1 MKKFLLLSLCALA
14 LSAGADLVGLYT
26 FDRANPLEAVIGS
39 PAKEGVTSGNN
50 QQPALSDSLS
60 TISLVVDGTV
70 LGTRTG
76 VVAVP
81 VRSALAIPN
90 PGLAKDWT
98 IVLPFYCPGSAPWR
112 CFFKFDNVAGNDGSL
127 FIKNDADIG
136 ASSYTQGLPDILDA
150 WHQLTVSSANG
161 TQTVWYDTTKL
172 GQTRSWNL
180 AGLSLLLF
188 SFDNSAEDGLMYLD
202 DIRLYDE
209 TAPAEVFPDGTSGS
223 PTIFAPWAESPYS
236 DDFASFS
243 RTPDLIAEDV
253 PYRVYVFRRHGSFTF
268 TPVKERSG
276 CSALFVG
283 GGGAGGLQR
292 GGGGGGGGVV
302 AASDLSFL
310 AQSYTATV
318 GAGGS
323 PAIHTYWYQNG
334 GDANKLHEGIT
345 PASACGGDTTL
356 AAGGSVLFTAHGGGG
371 GGNFNYAGGN
381 KPEES
386 YGLAGASGGGS
397 SGKSTVRAAGI
408 AGEGHAGGAATTNG
422 DNSGGGG
429 GGAGS
434 AGADGTQNNPGDGG
448 SGVESDITGTAV
460 FYGGGG
466 GAGGGYNGA
475 NVGAGGAGGGG
486 TGVSAASARAR
497 TTAANGTDGLGGGG
511 GGGSGQGNNPICSMG
526 GRGGDGAIVFRVY
539 MVDDD
544 DPEPTVA
551 VSASGIGYT
560 NATFDVRLLSL
571 GSGAGSADVVL
582 RLSERADMSDP
593 FFVATVAEDVSEL
606 PASVAVAYGPLRTNA
621 LYYAQATASNDR
633 GADGVSA
640 LYSFTTLE
648 PTPPV
653 VGATPAG
660 TGFGTVCATATLSS
674 FGAGSDRA
682 TVFLDCSLAG
692 DFSDTV
698 SSSGIA
704 VSALPFS
711 QVLAKTGLEPGAAYS
726 YRVRAVN
733 AWGLSAVS
741 QTFRAVAEAAPVRLS
756 ELSAVPAADGT
767 GIGVSTLAV
776 DPGTTYDLSIS
787 VDGNAIGT
795 WTDLTGPGTF
805 SVSWPGAGSHAAV
818 ASVVC
823 FFGGAVYRDSRS
835 AVFSAGRSRVVV
847 ADWSD
852 HCSAAGA
859 IRVHPGDTIVLP
871 EPSYGWSYRVLNER
885 FLSLDGLELTALEP
899 AVAGVE
905 ISDGTTSVGTVAV
918 LVLPEAVKGG
928 DVYVYDEK
936 APESDRW
943 NRAAT
948 WEKIGSATDGAF
960 PSRPNDIAVVPF
972 YDTTSRNIRH
982 DTDLSLGG
990 ILFGNYRDVAATA
1003 VFERHSSSGSTRT
1016 VSFERSDGE
1025 PAFVKVSPNTTAAR
1039 TQTLQL
1045 GGNSLAVECVSSVVA
1060 DSCSAP
1066 TNVDLNRGK
1075 TIYSACTIHIPAGN
1089 YWAVDGLPG
1098 YDLNM
1103 SGTIG
1108 PPALSGEGTFWKKG
1122 MGGLTFDRQNAFY
1135 GTVLDTSHGHLVG
1148 FNRAAPVFWHGP
1160 GGTNV
1165 SVAVAGWVAPRL
1177 GTPSLSASGYGW
1189 FRTGWDPGYG
1199 SDGPHPDVPWNPRKT
1214 MTLRGGAYNANST
1227 ENGSWGVGVRNSRLY
1242 EKLVV
1247 GAGRSY
1253 VAEGERGNSGGH
1265 PINYVEWGALEHG
1278 DKGTLVIYDPSRRSV
1293 AATASSTNAMTVIL
1307 NHDAFLVGQGRD
1319 GDCLSTDVYPIIPWI
1334 VAPTSTDD
1342 SSWRNTMFAS
1352 FDKDGRLT
1360 RPVWNNTALDA
1371 AASPFSNAYLW
1382 DKTIQIDAD
1391 VTLNSLFMNNSGKN
1405 KWLGAGRTLALTS
1418 GGLVM
1423 HGNGTAIGQPG
1434 RTDNGSLVLGDANHP
1449 AYVFAKSG
1457 SASAPN
1463 QIWAD
1468 VTAPGGFVSSYS
1480 GALVLGG
1487 NQTNIAEELV
1497 VNAGVLTLGT
1507 AELGCSLANNLPI
1520 RVCAGAALAVPRAD
1534 AVKKSALWFDGVD
1547 GLFGKIELAAGVEA
1561 KCKKAWWR
1569 DYPETTEWQSLP
1581 RGVYGSSESS
1591 VTGDFV
1597 RDDLFEGAGTLK
1609 VVSDDCIDPTIL
1621 MLR

>member
-1 MKKFLLLSLCALA
+1 MKRFLALCALCALA
-14 LSAGADLVGLYT
+14 SSAPADLVGFYT
-26 FDRANPLEAVIGS
+26 FDRANPLEATIGS
-39 PAKEGVTSGNN
+39 PAKEGVTTGNN
-50 QQPALSDSLS
+50 QQPVLSDTIS
-60 TISLVVDGTV
+60 TISLVSDAAV

-81 VRSALAIPN
+81 VRSALAVPN

-98 IVLPFYCPGSAPWR
+98 IVLPFYCPGNENWR
-112 CFFKFDNVAGNDGSL
+112 CFFKFDPGADKDGSL
-127 FIKNDADIG
+127 FIKNNADIG
-136 ASSYTQGLPDILDA
+136 AQSYTTGLPGIVGA

-172 GQTRSWNL
+172 GQTRTWNL

-188 SFDNSAEDGLMYLD
+188 SFDNSAEDALMYLD

-209 TAPAEVFPDGTSGS
+209 TAPADVFPDGTSGS
-223 PTIFAPWAESPYS
+223 PTIFAPYAESPYS

-243 RTPDLIAEDV
+243 RTPDQITEDV
-253 PYRVYVFRRHGSFTF
+253 PYRIYVFRRHGSFTF
-268 TPVKERSG
+268 TPVKQRIG

-334 GDANKLHEGIT
+334 GDANKLHEGVT
-345 PASACGGDTTL
+345 PATACGGDTTL

-371 GGNFNYAGGN
+371 GGNFNYAGAN

-408 AGEGHAGGAATTNG
+408 DGEGRAGGAATTNG
-422 DNSGGGG
+422 DNSAGGG
-429 GGAGS
+429 GGAG
-434 AGADGTQNNPGDGG
+434 AVGADGTQNNPGNGG
-448 SGVESDITGTAV
+448 AGVESDITGTAV

-486 TGVSAASARAR
+486 TGVSAAAARAR

-526 GRGGDGAIVFRVY
+526 GRGGDGAIVLRVL
-539 MVDDD
+539 MMSDD

-551 VSASGIGYT
+551 VSASDIGYT
-560 NATFDVRLLSL
+560 NTAFEVRLLSL

-582 RLSERADMSDP
+582 RLSEHADMSDP
-593 FFVATVAEDVSEL
+593 FFETTVAEDVSEL
-606 PASVAVAYGPLRTNA
+606 PASVVVAYGPLRTNT

-640 LYSFTTLE
+640 LFSFTTLE

-660 TGFGTVCATATLSS
+660 TGFGSVSATATLAS
-674 FGAGSDRA
+674 FGAGSERA

-692 DFSDTV
+692 DFTDMV

-711 QVLAKTGLEPGAAYS
+711 QVLSKTGLVPGTAYA
-726 YRVRAVN
+726 YRVRVVN

-741 QTFRAVAEAAPVRLS
+741 QTFRAVTEAAPVRLS
-756 ELSAVPAADGT
+756 ELSVAPAADGT
-767 GIGVSTLAV
+767 GIGVSVLAV
-776 DPGTTYDLSIS
+776 EPGTTYELSIS
-787 VDGNAIGT
+787 VDGDVVETRTG
-795 WTDLTGPGTF
+795 LTEPETF
-805 SVSWPGAGSHAAV
+805 SVSWPGAGAHTAV

-823 FFGGAVYRDSRS
+823 FHGGAFYEDSRS
-835 AVFSAGRSRVVV
+835 AVFSTGRSRVVV
-847 ADWSD
+847 ADWSG
-852 HCSAAGA
+852 HCSAAAA
-859 IRVHPGDTIVLP
+859 IRVHPGDQIVLP
-871 EPSYGWSYRVLNER
+871 ELSYGWSYRVLNER

-905 ISDGTTSVGTVAV
+905 VSNGTTVMGTVAV
-918 LVLPEAVKGG
+918 LVLPEAIEGG

-936 APESDRW
+936 ASANDRW

-948 WEKIGSATDGAF
+948 WEKIGSATDGEF
-960 PSRPNDIAVVPF
+960 PSHPNDIAVIPF
-972 YDTTSRNIRH
+972 YDATGTRYVRH

-990 ILFGNYRDVAATA
+990 VLFGNFRDVEAEC
-1003 VFERHSSSGSTRT
+1003 VLERHSSTGTHT
-1016 VSFERSDGE
+1016 VSFERGDGE
-1025 PAFVKVSPNTTAAR
+1025 PAFAKVTPNTTSDR
-1039 TQTLQL
+1039 TQTLRF
-1045 GGNSLAVECVSSVVA
+1045 GGYELFVECASSVVA
-1060 DSCSAP
+1060 DSCSGTAS
-1066 TNVDLNRGK
+1066 VGLNRGK
-1075 TIYSACTIHIPAGN
+1075 ITYSACKIHIPAGN

-1098 YDLNM
+1098 YGLNM
-1103 SGTIG
+1103 GGTIG
-1108 PPALSGEGTFWKKG
+1108 PPTLSGEGTFWKKG
-1122 MGGLTFDRQNAFY
+1122 MGGITFDRQDAFY
-1135 GTVLDTSHGHLVG
+1135 GTVLDTSHGHLGG

-1177 GTPSLSASGYGW
+1177 GNPSVSGSGYGW
-1189 FRTGWDPGYG
+1189 FRTGWDPAYG
-1199 SDGPHPDVPWNPRKT
+1199 SDGPHPAVPWNPRKT
-1214 MTLRGGAYNANST
+1214 MTLRGGAYEASST
-1227 ENGSWGVGVRNSRLY
+1227 ENGGWGVGVRNSRLY

-1247 GAGRSY
+1247 GAGQSFIS
-1253 VAEGERGNSGGH
+1253 EGDRANSGGH

-1278 DKGTLVIYDPSRRSV
+1278 EKGTLTIYDPSRRYV
-1293 AATASSTNAMTVIL
+1293 AATTSSTNAMTVVG
-1307 NHDAFLVGQGRD
+1307 NHDAFLVGAGAD
-1319 GDCLSTDVYPIIPWI
+1319 GDCLSSDVYPIIPWI
-1334 VAPTSTDD
+1334 VAPTTTDD
-1342 SSWRNTMFAS
+1342 SSWRMTMFAS
-1352 FDKDGRLT
+1352 FDANGRLT
-1360 RPVWNNTALDA
+1360 RPVWNNTALDG

-1382 DKTIQIDAD
+1382 DKTIQIGRD

-1405 KWLGAGRTLALTS
+1405 KYLGAGRTLTITS

-1423 HGNGTAIGQPG
+1423 HGSSTAIGLPG
-1434 RTDNGSLVLGDANHP
+1434 RTDNGSLVLGDADHP
-1449 AYVFAKSG
+1449 AYVFAK
-1457 SASAPN
+1457 ASNASTPN

-1487 NQTNIAEELV
+1487 NQTNILDELV
-1497 VNAGVLTLGT
+1497 VNAGILTLGT
-1507 AELGCSLANNLPI
+1507 ADRECALAKGLDV
-1520 RVCAGAALAVPRAD
+1520 RVCSGAQLAVPREGGLRGLFLRID
-1534 AVKKSALWFDGVD
+1534 AVDGATGTVQLGAD
-1547 GLFGKIELAAGVEA
+1547 TT
-1561 KCKKAWWR
+1561 CKKLYVR
-1569 DYPETTEWQSLP
+1569 DWPADPEWTTLP
-1581 RGVYGSSESS
+1581 RGVYGSSAS
-1591 VTGDFV
+1591 GAPNV
-1597 RDDLFEGAGTLK
+1597 RDDLFSGTGT
-1609 VVSDDCIDPTIL
+1609 VRVISDDCADPTIL
-1621 MLR
+1621 VVL